1 MALSKA
7 GALQRLLHS
16 SRLLLR
22 NPGRPLQRF
31 ALETLL
37 GEGFSARSRSF
48 PRDDGLGRYPTGD
61 THPHP
66 HRRTS
71 EAAGRAIG
79 RKPAAAP
86 AGNVTCEVGGRVKA
100 DTLF

>member
-7 GALQRLLHS
+7 GAVEGLLDS
-16 SRLLLR
+16 SGLLLR

-31 ALETLL
+31 GLETLL

-48 PRDDGLGRYPTGD
+48 PRDDGLGRYATGD

-79 RKPAAAP
+79 RRPAAAP
-86 AGNVTCEVGGRVKA
+86 VRNVNCEVGGRMNA
-100 DTLF
+100 D